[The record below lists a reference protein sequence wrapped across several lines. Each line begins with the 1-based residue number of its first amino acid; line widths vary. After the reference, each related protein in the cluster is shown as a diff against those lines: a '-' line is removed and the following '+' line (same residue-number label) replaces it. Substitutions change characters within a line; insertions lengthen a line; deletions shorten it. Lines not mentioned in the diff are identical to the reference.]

1 MLYICERQS
10 TSTPEEDNDHLCNVR
25 TAPVFFSSLR
35 ICISNENTNF
45 HLKKHQ
51 YRHFVLCYLMLKD
64 NRDCTAFNSRKLMG
78 MGVNTTFCFK
88 CESEA

>member
-45 HLKKHQ
+45 HLKKAPIQ
-51 YRHFVLCYLMLKD
+51 TLCIMLSH
-64 NRDCTAFNSRKLMG
+64 AEG
-78 MGVNTTFCFK
+78 
-88 CESEA
+88 